1 MAQREHFNLH
11 QQDKGANAVLWTG
24 RSGRRYAMTRERS
37 ASAALAP
44 ARLYALEDH
53 GVIRWAG
60 TAEDLIGDHVS
71 RERFRRAV
79 AEGAQMFSL
88 AAPADPLTA
97 MTLAWDLDG
106 SRHFSGRDA
115 A

>member
-44 ARLYALEDH
+44 ARLYAR
-53 GVIRWAG
+53 I
-60 TAEDLIGDHVS
+60 
-71 RERFRRAV
+71 
-79 AEGAQMFSL
+79 
-88 AAPADPLTA
+88 
-97 MTLAWDLDG
+97 
-106 SRHFSGRDA
+106 
-115 A
+115 